1 MMRKNAR
8 AGGPRPHDQ
17 RKAVGQVA
25 VRAAVELDP
34 LAVCPGD
41 DPEAVCLISCS
52 QSAAYAR
59 RCAEHDR
66 PDLGGRCSHDAP
78 PGLCDQPAEAQAYRG
93 AVRLGQDYRRACPA
107 HAARSRT
114 LEIQVHSDD
123 GRLRDPVAQLA
134 QLARMTSR
142 RLSKMD
148 STPTKLPIMNSLS
161 PWRTAGHHT
170 PSARI
175 SVAC

>member
-1 MMRKNAR
+1 
-8 AGGPRPHDQ
+8 
-17 RKAVGQVA
+17 
-25 VRAAVELDP
+25 
-34 LAVCPGD
+34 D

-93 AVRLGQDYRRACPA
+93 AVQLGQDHRRACPA

-114 LEIQVHSDD
+114 LEIQVHSDH
-123 GRLRDPVAQLA
+123 GRLRPDPVAQLA
-134 QLARMTSR
+134 RLARMTSR

-148 STPTKLPIMNSLS
+148 STQTKIAIMQSLS
-161 PWRTAGHHT
+161 PLPTTGT
-170 PSARI
+170 PTTREQD
-175 SVAC
+175 SVSCE